1 MTHSRRDCLQALA
14 ALAAGVGAGQP
25 TAFAQ
30 ATQAA
35 KAAGLPAV
43 GAPLRSAPRVAL
55 LQGGHFKP
63 VDGQVQVYY
72 WWASWCPFCAQQSPH
87 MEALWQAHK
96 DRGLQMLAISIDKN
110 PQDAKTYLAK
120 KGYTFPVAMSTPALA
135 RAFPKPPGLPV
146 TLVRGKDGRVAMAES
161 GEIFPED
168 VQQIAQFL

>member
-14 ALAAGVGAGQP
+14 ALAAGVGGAAP
-25 TAFAQ
+25 SAWAQ
-30 ATQAA
+30 SA
-35 KAAGLPAV
+35 KATGLPAV
-43 GAPLRSAPRVAL
+43 GAPLRSAPSVAL
-55 LQGGHFKP
+55 LNGGQFKA

-72 WWASWCPFCAQQSPH
+72 WWASWCPFCALQSPH
-87 MEALWQAHK
+87 MDKLWQAHK
-96 DRGLQMLAISIDKN
+96 NSGLQMLAISIDKN
-110 PQDAKTYLAK
+110 PQDAKAYLAK

-168 VQQIAQFL
+168 VEQIAQFL